1 MNKKFSTFLAGA
13 ALLGA
18 MSANAGTA
26 VDGIDTTK
34 GHLYQL
40 NAAKADGASAGV
52 LAMDENGKLT
62 VTGAVAIT
70 SANLASTLWCVEV
83 VEQGLGKAPIFEFTN
98 KLTGR
103 RLDIAYNQTGLVGMK
118 GDGAEES
125 DPVTVGG
132 EIHGWAFSSQY
143 KEGMNAATLY
153 SYFKADSVI
162 GLALNN
168 NNVVVKKY
176 AAKDAAKDAQ
186 DGQKLTKFELQ
197 TADAVIL
204 GAKEINTILGTYM
217 IMKQQVLN

>member
-18 MSANAGTA
+18 ISANAGTP

-40 NAAKADGASAGV
+40 KSDASGV
-52 LAMDENGKLT
+52 LAMDKDGKLT
-62 VTGAVAIT
+62 VTSTTPIT

-83 VEQGLGKAPIFEFTN
+83 VEQGLGKAPIFEFVN
-98 KLTGR
+98 KLTGL
-103 RLDIAYNQTGLVGMK
+103 RLDVAYAQTDLVSLPK
-118 GDGAEES
+118 ETNS
-125 DPVTVGG
+125 DPITVGG

-162 GLALNN
+162 GLALDGND
-168 NNVVVKKY
+168 VVVKKY
-176 AAKDAAKDAQ
+176 AAKDAAADAQ
-186 DGQKLTKFELQ
+186 TGTNLAKFELQ
-197 TADAVIL
+197 TADAVVL
-204 GAKEINTILGTYM
+204 GAKEINTILGT
-217 IMKQQVLN
+217 LDNETF